1 MLFLSL
7 GFPWSF
13 HILYYCLAVFIDN
26 RISGVHTFNF
36 GLALNVV
43 FADEV
48 RVAVSFR
55 SSHNFNMAGSIAVS
69 SIFSFIW
76 RLSICVRMWAEYHS
90 LYTLSQLIFF
100 CYPAII
106 LLAVD
111 FCISMFEFDAHTDWM
126 VIKRI
131 LWHIV

>member
-1 MLFLSL
+1 MLLLSL

-13 HILYYCLAVFIDN
+13 HTLYFCLAVFIDN

-55 SSHNFNMAGSIAVS
+55 SSHNFNMACAIAVS
-69 SIFSFIW
+69 SIFTFIW
-76 RLSICVRMWAEYHS
+76 RLSICVHMWAEYFRQHS
-90 LYTLSQLIFF
+90 FMKS
-100 CYPAII
+100 
-106 LLAVD
+106 
-111 FCISMFEFDAHTDWM
+111 
-126 VIKRI
+126 RR
-131 LWHIV
+131 